1 MPYPIDEKQCL
12 ERIIETGR
20 RLHAKDYIAAADGNI
35 SYRLSDRRIL
45 ITPSGYHKGFLKKEQ
60 IAVMNLEGEVIAGT
74 PSSESPMHLEV
85 YRCEPEA
92 RAVIHAH
99 APTCTAWS
107 IARPE
112 LTRLPDESM
121 AELILA
127 VGEVPVVPYQRPGT
141 EDMAQAVARW
151 VDRHQVMVLARHGVL
166 SWGRDLEEA
175 YMGVERVEH
184 AARILWLAEVIGGLT
199 SLPADE
205 VQALRDIR
213 KKAGDRIL

>member
-1 MPYPIDEKQCL
+1 MPDQVEETECL
-12 ERIIETGR
+12 EWIIETGR

-35 SYRLSDRRIL
+35 SYRLSDQRIL
-45 ITPSGYHKGFLKKEQ
+45 ITSRGRPKGFLTKED
-60 IAVMNLEGEVIAGT
+60 IAIMNLQGEVIAGK
-74 PSSESPMHLEV
+74 PSTESRMHLEV
-85 YRCEPEA
+85 YRRQPEA

-107 IARPE
+107 IARPD

-127 VGEVPVVPYQRPGT
+127 VGEVPVAPYQRPGT
-141 EDMAQAVARW
+141 EEMARAVAGF
-151 VDRHQVMVLARHGVL
+151 VDKHQVVILARHGVL

-184 AARILWLAEVIGGLT
+184 AAQILWRAQAIGGLT

-205 VQALRDIR
+205 VQALREMR
-213 KKAGDRIL
+213 KNAGNRIL